1 MPRRNSVPPH
11 YSPPQPADKQKVA
24 AAIAAA
30 VAVSVAVTA
39 GYEGLRTK
47 PYYDPAHIQTVC
59 YGETERAMRSYSPA
73 ECLALLQDRQ
83 ASDYAPAIVE
93 CVPALADERH
103 RYAFA
108 ASIDASYN
116 AGIAAFCRSRMARSF
131 NAGSWKAG
139 CEGFSG
145 WYATARVNG
154 RHVPLKGLQRRRLAE
169 RKLCLEDL
177 PS

>member
-1 MPRRNSVPPH
+1 MPPH
-11 YSPPQPADKQKVA
+11 YSPQQPPADKQKAA
-24 AAIAAA
+24 AAIAGA
-30 VAVSVAVTA
+30 VTISVALTA

-59 YGETERAMRSYSPA
+59 YGETERAMRSYSPV
-73 ECLALLQDRQ
+73 ECLALLKDRE
-83 ASDYAPAIVE
+83 ASDYAPAIAK
-93 CVPALADERH
+93 CVPAFADERH

-131 NAGSWKAG
+131 NAGAWKAG

-145 WYATARVNG
+145 WYATARING
-154 RHVPLKGLQRRRLAE
+154 RPVQLKGLQRRRLAE
-169 RKLCLEDL
+169 RKLCLKDL